1 MTDIFTA
8 VSNFGFPI
16 VISIYLLTRFE
27 KKLETLTKV
36 IEKNNSVTQSLIEA
50 VKKSN
55 KGIRI
60 SNKVVSQA
68 NEQIE

>member
-27 KKLETLTKV
+27 KKLESLTKV

-55 KGIRI
+55 KGIKI